1 MFQSNNPGNKVGSTE
16 LSTWLRFTVQTEKKT
31 RVNTFSKNTDWLIL
45 YAVFRLINGVNNK
58 VFCGRAA
65 LNSNS
70 REAFQIMKNIAF
82 TN

>member
-1 MFQSNNPGNKVGSTE
+1 MFQSNNPGNKVGSVA
-16 LSTWLRFTVQTEKKT
+16 LGTWARFTVRTEKKT
-31 RVNTFSKNTDWLIL
+31 RVNTFKKKIDRLIL
-45 YAVFRLINGVNNK
+45 YVVFRLINGVNNK
-58 VFCGRAA
+58 VLCGRAA